1 MGDFFVWLISNIG
14 MSVVNFVN
22 AVLNPSSWL
31 AWIGGLN
38 TPEAKQ
44 SLMNFVYYGGSVE
57 FFFVILLLF
66 IVVTLIGLWR
76 SSFLW
81 GVVRVIEG
89 FGNSVGRLAAWAALF
104 MVIQQVMIV
113 FLQRI
118 FRVSEISLGPFGM
131 IFTKDLSWFGE
142 ELKFYNAI
150 IVALCCAYTFVQ
162 GGHVRVDLFYA
173 NVKFR
178 TKKVVDMFG
187 SLFFMVPAMVLMWLY
202 SWFFMWR
209 HLITPKVSASDKIE
223 LLLRK
228 ATIAKWNVETIGF
241 SPNGFNGY
249 FLFKILIVA
258 FCAMMFLQA
267 LAFFYRSL
275 LEYREGEA
283 SENKYLD
290 KDRLDDDV
298 AEIANAAH

>member
-14 MSVVNFVN
+14 MSVVNLVN

-31 AWIGGLN
+31 GWIGGLDTN
-38 TPEAKQ
+38 EAKQ
-44 SLMNFVYYGGSVE
+44 ALMNFVYYGGSVE
-57 FFFVILLLF
+57 FFFVIFLLF
-66 IVVTLIGLWR
+66 IIVTGIGLWR

-81 GVVRVIEG
+81 GVVRAIEG
-89 FGNSVGRLAAWAALF
+89 MGNTIGRLAAWAALF

-118 FRVSEISLGPFGM
+118 FRVSEISVGPFGM

-173 NVKFR
+173 NAKFR
-178 TKKVVDMFG
+178 TKKIVDMFG
-187 SLFFMVPAMVLMWLY
+187 SLFFIVPAMVLMWLY

-228 ATIAKWNVETIGF
+228 ARIAKWNVETIGF